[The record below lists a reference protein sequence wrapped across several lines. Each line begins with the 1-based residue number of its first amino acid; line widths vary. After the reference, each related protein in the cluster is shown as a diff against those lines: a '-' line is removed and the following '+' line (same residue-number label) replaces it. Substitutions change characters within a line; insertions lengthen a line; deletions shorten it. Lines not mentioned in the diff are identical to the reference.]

1 MVTLNKPT
9 WNEVSAYTWGE
20 LSNYKWIDFHL
31 ASFEAH
37 AEFNVQGA
45 RLERSGEILNETQTE
60 LHPQGVRVEF
70 SQITMETVTEMDVST
85 VVSERDYRTDMLSYL
100 PLYERKSDVFGNIM
114 DAYDG
119 DYKLLEQQLGV
130 SERNL
135 FVDTAIESLTIYE
148 RDLGITANNELDYEQ
163 RRQQILSRFR
173 AGLEQTTEESIKN
186 VAIAFDNGEIDI
198 NKTDTPGV
206 YNIRFIGI
214 GIPDNLAGFMQVIDI
229 IMPAHL
235 EVTYEFTFN
244 TWSMVDDITWGE
256 ASGMTWNE
264 LREVRE

>member
-1 MVTLNKPT
+1 
-9 WNEVSAYTWGE
+9 
-20 LSNYKWIDFHL
+20 
-31 ASFEAH
+31 
-37 AEFNVQGA
+37 
-45 RLERSGEILNETQTE
+45 
-60 LHPQGVRVEF
+60 
-70 SQITMETVTEMDVST
+70 
-85 VVSERDYRTDMLSYL
+85 
-100 PLYERKSDVFGNIM
+100 
-114 DAYDG
+114 
-119 DYKLLEQQLGV
+119 
-130 SERNL
+130 
-135 FVDTAIESLTIYE
+135 
-148 RDLGITANNELDYEQ
+148 DYEQ

-214 GIPDNLAGFMQVIDI
+214 GIPDNLAGFIQVIDI

-244 TWSMVDDITWGE
+244 TWSMVDDITCGE

-264 LREVRE
+264 LR